1 MMQYVVVIQGM
12 KSWYHES
19 RTRYIIVTASSEDAA
34 KLHAGAKLWDVY
46 REYVETYVSVY
57 EYKF

>member
-1 MMQYVVVIQGM
+1 MMQYVVEIQGM

-34 KLHAGAKLWDVY
+34 KLWDVY